1 MIFKEDISIFDT
13 VLYHFRAKD
22 GSQVLPYDFV
32 LRVHKESLQVIK
44 SINPAMQKHVGKD
57 IEKVINEIKKDYE
70 FTDTI

>member
-32 LRVHKESLQVIK
+32 LRVHKETRKVIK
-44 SINPAMQKHVGKD
+44 SVNPAMQKHIGKD
-57 IEKVINEIKKDYE
+57 IDKVINSIRKDYE